1 MLGSWGLARG
11 EAAAWSWKAGR
22 RAGGCSEVMSWGIS
36 LLEPFIAYETQLLCP
51 GAPAHLPIV
60 GCTLLIE
67 QLNREPSV
75 SRVYYLFLDGF
86 ALLR

>member
-1 MLGSWGLARG
+1 
-11 EAAAWSWKAGR
+11 
-22 RAGGCSEVMSWGIS
+22 MSWGIS

-75 SRVYYLFLDGF
+75 SRAYYLFLDGF